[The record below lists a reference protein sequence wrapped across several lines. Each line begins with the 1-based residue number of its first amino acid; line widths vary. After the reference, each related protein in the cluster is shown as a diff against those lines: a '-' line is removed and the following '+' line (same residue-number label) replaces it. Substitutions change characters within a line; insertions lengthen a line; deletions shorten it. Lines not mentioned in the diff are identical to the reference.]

1 MVISASMDFSVS
13 GDSAVFLLYSMTG
26 IPNEYQYASFTG
38 SSYCSSYLF
47 YLSLFKC
54 LSSIPLLPLMHKIA
68 RCSVN
73 NFPVQ
78 ISFWFYLLY
87 FLFPKK
93 CKILH
98 TDADISL

>member
-1 MVISASMDFSVS
+1 MNISMQVS
-13 GDSAVFLLYSMTG
+13 LEVL
-26 IPNEYQYASFTG
+26 IVPH
-38 SSYCSSYLF
+38 LF

-68 RCSVN
+68 RSVN

-78 ISFWFYLLY
+78 ISFCIYLLY